1 MGRFAQHISARVRT
15 RKSHCESVPGA
26 RSPQRG
32 RLWHA
37 RPRQH
42 PSLPASIRMLHT
54 IRYGRHYDD
63 FVPGVVYEHPWEVT
77 IDEGMLAFFAASFQD
92 AIPTYASKRVAQI
105 LGFPDRPV
113 HPLVLL
119 NLGLSFSVHDVSEQ
133 AIAHLAYLSV
143 RFPNACFPGDSVNA
157 RSRVIGM
164 RPVSTGEKG
173 VVHVRTELRN
183 QRGDIVCSFER
194 KVLVRAVRHTEHSQ
208 QATSPVLD
216 EHHVPLDEPARA
228 PANLLGYL
236 PPHPGLGCF
245 PTHWDDFC
253 VGDVYAH
260 EVGRTVSEAEHMQ
273 LATLCRNSHPLHFD
287 ERYCQKNSFAKT
299 RVVFGG
305 LVLAWVLALSSRD
318 VAGNALWDFGLD
330 DGAHPS
336 GVLAGDTLY
345 AASSVLAKE
354 DRGPHAGLV
363 TLRIVG
369 VKNTP
374 ARVLLERG
382 DDLFTPELGKSS
394 GRVLEKAVEITRTL
408 LVRKRAQ
415 RA

>member
-1 MGRFAQHISARVRT
+1 
-15 RKSHCESVPGA
+15 
-26 RSPQRG
+26 
-32 RLWHA
+32 
-37 RPRQH
+37 
-42 PSLPASIRMLHT
+42 MLHT

-63 FVPGVVYEHPWEVT
+63 FVPGAVYQHPWDVT
-77 IDEGMLAFFAASFQD
+77 IDEGMLALFAASFQD
-92 AIPTYASKRVAQI
+92 AIPTYASRRVATN
-105 LGFPDRPV
+105 LGFADRPV

-119 NLGLSFSVHDVSEQ
+119 NMGLSFSVHDVSEQ

-157 RSRVIGM
+157 SSIVIGM

-183 QRGDIVCSFER
+183 QKSEVVCSFER
-194 KVLVRAVRHTEHSQ
+194 KALVRAGNLAERPRQDQRIVLASE
-208 QATSPVLD
+208 PVH
-216 EHHVPLDEPARA
+216 EEPARA
-228 PANLLGYL
+228 PALLLGQL
-236 PPHPGLGCF
+236 PPHPGLGTF
-245 PTHWDDFC
+245 PTYWDDFS

-287 ERYCQKNSFAKT
+287 ERYCQKHSFAKT

-305 LVLAWVLALSSRD
+305 LVLAWALALTSRD
-318 VAGNALWDFGLD
+318 TAGNAVWDFGLD

-345 AASSVLAKE
+345 AASLVLAKE
-354 DRGPHAGLV
+354 DRGPDAGLV

-374 ARVLLERG
+374 ARVLIERG
-382 DDLFTPELGKSS
+382 ADLFTPELGKSS
-394 GRVLEKAVEITRTL
+394 GRVTEKAVEITRTL

-415 RA
+415 V

>member
-1 MGRFAQHISARVRT
+1 
-15 RKSHCESVPGA
+15 
-26 RSPQRG
+26 
-32 RLWHA
+32 
-37 RPRQH
+37 
-42 PSLPASIRMLHT
+42 MLHA

-63 FVPGVVYEHPWEVT
+63 FVAGAVYEHPWEVT

-92 AIPTYASKRVAQI
+92 AIPTHASKRVATN

-119 NLGLSFSVHDVSEQ
+119 NMGLSFSVHDVSEQ

-143 RFPNACFPGDSVNA
+143 RFPNACFPGDSVSA
-157 RSRVIGM
+157 CSRVIGM

-194 KVLVRAVRHTEHSQ
+194 KVLVRAGHLAERPSRGIAPVIAEHER
-208 QATSPVLD
+208 LHD
-216 EHHVPLDEPARA
+216 ELARA
-228 PANLLGYL
+228 PALLLGPL
-236 PPHPGLGCF
+236 PPHPGLGAF
-245 PTHWDDFC
+245 PTYWDDFS

-260 EVGRTVSEAEHMQ
+260 DTGRTVSEAEHMQ
-273 LATLCRNSHPLHFD
+273 LSTLCRNSHPLHFD

-305 LVLAWVLALSSRD
+305 LVLAWVLALTSRD
-318 VAGNALWDFGLD
+318 TAGNAVWDFGLD

-354 DRGPHAGLV
+354 DHGKDAGLV

-369 VKNTP
+369 LKNTP

-408 LVRKRAQ
+408 LVRKRAPH
-415 RA
+415 A

>member
-1 MGRFAQHISARVRT
+1 
-15 RKSHCESVPGA
+15 
-26 RSPQRG
+26 
-32 RLWHA
+32 
-37 RPRQH
+37 
-42 PSLPASIRMLHT
+42 MLHA

-63 FVPGVVYEHPWEVT
+63 FIPGAVYQHPWDVT
-77 IDEGMLAFFAASFQD
+77 IDEGMLALFAASFQD
-92 AIPTYASKRVAQI
+92 AIPTYASRRVATN
-105 LGFPDRPV
+105 LGFSDRPV

-143 RFPNACFPGDSVNA
+143 RFPNACFPGDSVSA
-157 RSRVIGM
+157 SSTVIGM
-164 RPVSTGEKG
+164 RPVSTGDKG

-183 QRGDIVCSFER
+183 QKEEVVCSFER
-194 KVLVRAVRHTEHSQ
+194 KALVRAGHLAERPTQNVV
-208 QATSPVLD
+208 VL
-216 EHHVPLDEPARA
+216 EGELPHHEPPRA
-228 PANLLGYL
+228 PSILLGAL
-236 PPHPGLGCF
+236 PPHPVLGTF
-245 PTHWDDFC
+245 PTYWEDFA

-287 ERYCQKNSFAKT
+287 ERYCQKHSFAKT

-318 VAGNALWDFGLD
+318 IAGNAVWDFGLD

-345 AASSVLAKE
+345 AASTVLEKV
-354 DRGPHAGLV
+354 DRGPDAGLV

-369 VKNTP
+369 VKNTS

-394 GRVLEKAVEITRTL
+394 GRVVEKAVEITRTL
-408 LVRKRAQ
+408 LVRKRGQ